1 MVQTLAKSAVT
12 TTGIDHVVLYV
23 SDLARSTAFYTE
35 VLGMTAERVDGFQA
49 RLLCGDQLI
58 VLFQADGAVTTGAEI
73 NHLAFTIRSE
83 TREEPKACLESHGVA
98 VSARPGDPTCV
109 YFSDP
114 DGHRLQ
120 LMVR

>member
-1 MVQTLAKSAVT
+1 MKTGVT

-35 VLGMTAERVDGFQA
+35 ILGMTADGVNGFQA
-49 RLLCGDQLI
+49 RLRCGDQLI
-58 VLFQADGAVTTGAEI
+58 ALFQADGEVKPGTEM
-73 NHLAFTIRSE
+73 NHLAFTIRSG
-83 TREEPKACLESHGVA
+83 TRAELKACLESHGIE

>member
-1 MVQTLAKSAVT
+1 MAETLVKSGVT

-23 SDLARSTAFYTE
+23 SDLARSTAFYSD
-35 VLGMTAERVDGFQA
+35 VLGMTADRVDGFQA
-49 RLLCGDQLI
+49 RLHCGDQLI
-58 VLFQADGAVTTGAEI
+58 VLFQSDGAVTTGAEI
-73 NHLAFTIRSE
+73 NHLAFKIQSA
-83 TREEPKACLESHGVA
+83 TREELKACLESHGIE